1 MSRFKIEDINQENED
16 GENDDQTK
24 YYQLKRENDE
34 KEEQIKVLEK
44 KYLESITRLLIMVQ
58 LHCEIKTDMYQ
69 KFRENGVLT
78 GEKKEN

>member
-1 MSRFKIEDINQENED
+1 MSRFKTEDINQENED

-44 KYLESITRLLIMVQ
+44 KYLE
-58 LHCEIKTDMYQ
+58 
-69 KFRENGVLT
+69 
-78 GEKKEN
+78 